1 MRKLLLFILSLAV
14 ALGASAVQLGDTL
27 ASVLEEKG
35 EPRSRLERGNVI
47 MLTYEDGSIR
57 LENGVVVMQ
66 TLPGSGRSERP
77 APARGTGGRENGP
90 GMLGEWTTD
99 YQLAVDAARGTRRSV
114 LLFFT
119 GSDWCGWCKRLE
131 AEVLDTEEFKTYA
144 SGNLVLVKLDFRAAS
159 HSRSSPSGA
168 TVSWR
173 RSTGSRAI
181 QRSSCSTTRA
191 WRSAGSA
198 TSPVVPAVH
207 QEAAEDVTALPADRP

>member
-1 MRKLLLFILSLAV
+1 MRKLLLFILSLAA

-35 EPRSRLERGNVI
+35 EPRSRLERGNVT
-47 MLTYEDGSIR
+47 MLTYEDGTIR

-77 APARGTGGRENGP
+77 APARGSGGRENGP

-99 YQLAVDAARGTRRSV
+99 YQLAIDAACGTRRSV

-119 GSDWCGWCKRLE
+119 GSDWSDLCQRLD

-144 SGNLVLVKLDFRAAS
+144 SGNLALVKLDF
-159 HSRSSPSGA
+159 P
-168 TVSWR
+168 R
-173 RSTGSRAI
+173 RIAQSDFTKRRNRELAQKYGI
-181 QRSSCSTTRA
+181 EGYPTIVVLND
-191 WRSAGSA
+191 AGEEVGRLGYQQGG
-198 TSPVVPAVH
+198 PGPFIKK
-207 QEAAEDVTALPADRP
+207 LRKI

>member
-144 SGNLVLVKLDFRAAS
+144 SGNLVLVKLDFPRRIAQSEFTKRRNRELAQKYGIEGY
-159 HSRSSPSGA
+159 PTIVVLNDSG
-168 TVSWR
+168 VEVGR
-173 RSTGSRAI
+173 LGYQPGGPGPFIKKLRKM
-181 QRSSCSTTRA
+181 
-191 WRSAGSA
+191 
-198 TSPVVPAVH
+198 
-207 QEAAEDVTALPADRP
+207 